1 MLRFCGI
8 EIAVQVLYL
17 VDEDGSVWKTK
28 RMALEN
34 QFNCTSI
41 LRWKPTKSAANT
53 SAPVQYTDLAI
64 SASTTAMTITRR

>member
-34 QFNCTSI
+34 QF
-41 LRWKPTKSAANT
+41 SAANT

>member
-1 MLRFCGI
+1 
-8 EIAVQVLYL
+8 
-17 VDEDGSVWKTK
+17 
-28 RMALEN
+28 
-34 QFNCTSI
+34 